1 MRPEEA
7 LYTKWSDAKDSV
19 LIGGSGNCKVSLL
32 GSNLESSVLPCAH
45 GRMDGFTL
53 AIPKGK
59 RGVVAVRA
67 SRFNAGRKGD
77 QVVETNFFVSVDNSG
92 EKPNV
97 DLTEVWVPS
106 ASRMG
111 HIHNFGYIE
120 VQIGE
125 ERFTTD
131 KAEFTNG
138 KHKEPNT
145 YTVDGNTLVRYLVDE
160 ATENEVRA
168 AAKDHVAEISAR
180 ERLYEV
186 GLENNR
192 LNAELKSAKE
202 DISDLEK
209 GIAALQKEAAA
220 NSDLYRAECGVTEA
234 LKTFLRALRGSLM
247 TRSFGLARTRPLVEL
262 INRVPGIKD

>member
-1 MRPEEA
+1 MRPKDA

-19 LIGGSGNCKVSLL
+19 LIGGSGNYKVSLL
-32 GSNLESSVLPCAH
+32 GSNLASSVLPCGH
-45 GRMDGFTL
+45 SRIDGFTL

-59 RGVVAVRA
+59 KGVVAVRA
-67 SRFNAGRKGD
+67 FRSDAGRKGD
-77 QVVETNFFVSVDNSG
+77 SIFEADFFVNVDNSG

-145 YTVDGNTLVRYLVDE
+145 YTVDGNTLVRYLVNE
-160 ATENEVRA
+160 ATEDEVRDA
-168 AAKDHVAEISAR
+168 SKDHVAEISAR
-180 ERLYEV
+180 EKLAQLEALRQEALEEV
-186 GLENNR
+186 SRFVGE
-192 LNAELKSAKE
+192 
-202 DISDLEK
+202 LEK
-209 GIAALQKEAAA
+209 VKRAHQTSLDALEKWRNETLKHRKFLVDLGNALGRRKGLMWVGPLYQKVFEH
-220 NSDLYRAECGVTEA
+220 
-234 LKTFLRALRGSLM
+234 LR
-247 TRSFGLARTRPLVEL
+247 PKV
-262 INRVPGIKD
+262 